1 MRVSDAVDARLRNP
15 PDTTEQLLHIDKY
28 EADEQPLDM
37 SPLQPI
43 IDTALPREQ
52 WVPLRDR
59 ALGEEGYRD
68 TQGEMPLRTL
78 ISASTGREA
87 EAAAAAAGWGGD
99 RLHLFQRV
107 DGGEGDIAAL
117 WAVAFDDAAEH
128 AEGAA
133 GLREWLIAFSD
144 GEAWGAYGDR
154 VVGWDAPHG
163 AIRVLNGGTV
173 VWLLAVPDSEAAD
186 SIAEQLL
193 TANAP
198 VLWGT

>member
-1 MRVSDAVDARLRNP
+1 MV
-15 PDTTEQLLHIDKY
+15 
-28 EADEQPLDM
+28 EAGAGLGAE
-37 SPLQPI
+37 
-43 IDTALPREQ
+43 
-52 WVPLRDR
+52 
-59 ALGEEGYRD
+59 LGEI
-68 TQGEMPLRTL
+68 PAA
-78 ISASTGREA
+78 SAGMTDLFRAGMTDLGARGRRSWGRG

-107 DGGEGDIAAL
+107 DGGERDIAAL
-117 WAVAFDDAAEH
+117 WAVAFDDASEH

-173 VWLLAVPDSEAAD
+173 VWLLAAPDSEAAD
-186 SIAEQLL
+186 TIAERLL

-198 VLWGT
+198 ILWAP